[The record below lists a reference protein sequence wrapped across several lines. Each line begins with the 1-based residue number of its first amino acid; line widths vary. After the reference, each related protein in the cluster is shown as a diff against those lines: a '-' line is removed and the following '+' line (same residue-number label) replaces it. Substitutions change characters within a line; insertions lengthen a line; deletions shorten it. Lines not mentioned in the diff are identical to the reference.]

1 MNQQNQQMNQNQAG
15 QNTQNPPL
23 SDEELAAI
31 LSRKVGTITG
41 EIAEQI
47 KQKAN
52 RYQDNFTAIV
62 VAVE

>member
-1 MNQQNQQMNQNQAG
+1 MF
-15 QNTQNPPL
+15 NTL